1 MAVMTELPQPLSQPL
16 SIPEPDDIDYCGV
29 LNLHVDATDVLRRVF
44 RVHEI
49 IPVAQSGILTLLLP
63 KWLPGY
69 HAPQAPIEL
78 LAGLEFEAL
87 GKRLHWSR
95 HPTEVYAF
103 HVNVPE
109 GTEQIEAR
117 FQFLSPTE
125 SSQGRVVVGR
135 DVLNLEWNCV
145 VLYPAGHF
153 ARRIAVATSLTLPDE
168 WQLASALPVQ
178 SREGATTRFEQIQLD
193 ELIDSPVMAGR
204 HYRRVDLDD
213 GNVALNI
220 FADASHQLEASEEM
234 LVPHREVVRQADLLF
249 GHRPFDRFEV
259 LLALSDDIG
268 SIGVEHHRS
277 CEIASVPNYFSDWD
291 KTYPRRDSFPHE
303 YIHGWNGKHRRG
315 ADSWAPCFYQPIRN
329 SLMWVY
335 EGQTQYWDRVLTTRS
350 GLWTQEQTLGALA
363 DIAATHDM
371 QAGSRWR
378 PMADT
383 TKDPIIAA
391 RSPLPWP
398 SWQRSEDYYT
408 EGALVWLDVDTRLR
422 EMSGDERS
430 LDDFARTFFE
440 AQAPADGVTRTYL
453 FDDVVRTLS
462 DIADYDWAGFFIDK
476 LQNTRGEAPLAG
488 IERGGYSLVYRDTPT
503 SFWRAK
509 EKLTGTTSFIFSLG
523 LTVSSDGKVGE
534 VRWESP
540 AYDAKIT
547 KGMTLIG
554 VGGLSFSAK
563 ELSRAI
569 QAAGE
574 GELIHLLVQ
583 DGRHQRQV
591 AIECPGGHRY
601 PHLEPI
607 AGARLRLDDI
617 LAPKHGPTPIEAAG

>member
-1 MAVMTELPQPLSQPL
+1 MIEMPQPLSQPL
-16 SIPEPDDIDYCGV
+16 PIPDPQDITYCGA
-29 LNLHVDATDVLRRVF
+29 LQLHVDATDTLRRIF
-44 RVHEI
+44 RAHEI
-49 IPVAQSGILTLLLP
+49 IPVAEPGVLTLLLP

-87 GKRLHWSR
+87 GRRLHWTR
-95 HPTEVYAF
+95 HPSEVYAF

-109 GTEQIEAR
+109 GATQIEAR
-117 FQFLSPTE
+117 FHFLSPTD
-125 SSQGRVVVGR
+125 SSQGRVVVGN
-135 DVLNLEWNCV
+135 DLLNLEWNCV
-145 VLYPAGHF
+145 VLYPAGYF
-153 ARRIAVATSLTLPDE
+153 SRGISVEAALTLPDE
-168 WQLASALPVQ
+168 WQLASALPVN
-178 SREGATTRFEQIQLD
+178 SREGATTRFEPVGLD
-193 ELIDSPVMAGR
+193 ELVDSPVMAGR
-204 HYRRVDLDD
+204 HYRRVELDD
-213 GNVALNI
+213 GKVALNV
-220 FADASHQLEASEEM
+220 FADAPHQLDAGDEM
-234 LVPHREVVRQADLLF
+234 LAPHRELVTQADLLF

-277 CEIASVPNYFSDWD
+277 CEIASIPNYFSDWD
-291 KTYPRRDSFPHE
+291 ETYPRRDSFPHE

-350 GLWTQEQTLGALA
+350 GLWTHEQALGALA

-378 PMADT
+378 PMSDT

-422 EMSGDERS
+422 ELSGEERS
-430 LDDFARTFFE
+430 LDDFARAFFE
-440 AQAPADGVTRTYL
+440 AEQPADGVTRTYM
-453 FDDVVRTLS
+453 FDDVARTLS
-462 DIADYDWAGFFIDK
+462 GIADYDWAGFFIDK
-476 LQNTRGEAPLAG
+476 LQNTRGEAPLGG
-488 IERGGYSLVYRDTPT
+488 IERGGYRLVYRDTPT
-503 SFWRAK
+503 RFWEAK

-523 LTVSSDGKVGE
+523 LTVSSEGKVGE

-540 AYDAKIT
+540 AFHAGIT
-547 KGMTLIG
+547 KGVTVVG
-554 VGGLSFSAK
+554 VNGLCFSAA

-569 QAAGE
+569 RDAGNAE
-574 GELIHLLVQ
+574 PVHLLVQ
-583 DGRHQRQV
+583 AGKHQRQV
-591 AIECPGGHRY
+591 AIECPEGHRY

-607 AGARLRLDDI
+607 AGARLRLDEI
-617 LAPKHGPTPIEAAG
+617 LAPKA